1 MSNELTEFA
10 LVFYSNSKIVGTSRT
25 IHRPRLLLAGS
36 SPRQGQTSHLGPSL
50 LHHMEHVTVHTLDLS
65 SLFEV
70 SGRTPE
76 EACIQVR
83 EVCRIYAVQCIRN
96 VELLRVNA

>member
-1 MSNELTEFA
+1 
-10 LVFYSNSKIVGTSRT
+10 
-25 IHRPRLLLAGS
+25 
-36 SPRQGQTSHLGPSL
+36 
-50 LHHMEHVTVHTLDLS
+50 MEHVAVQTLDLS

-83 EVCRIYAVQCIRN
+83 EVRCTEYFCQQQSCFCEFIQINDWVVFIK
-96 VELLRVNA
+96 

>member
-1 MSNELTEFA
+1 
-10 LVFYSNSKIVGTSRT
+10 
-25 IHRPRLLLAGS
+25 
-36 SPRQGQTSHLGPSL
+36 
-50 LHHMEHVTVHTLDLS
+50 MEHVAVHTLDLS

-83 EVCRIYAVQCIRN
+83 TVCCIEWFLSPSFCGWTARN
-96 VELLRVNA
+96 CEFTLSLPARVNKKNFCFRFECSQIRGLFGKQPLVSC

>member
-1 MSNELTEFA
+1 MF
-10 LVFYSNSKIVGTSRT
+10 VFYSSSKIVGASRT
-25 IHRPRLLLAGS
+25 VHRPRLLLVGS
-36 SPRQGQTSHLGPSL
+36 SPRQAQTSHLGPSL
-50 LHHMEHVTVHTLDLS
+50 LHHMEHVAVHTLDLS

-83 EVCRIYAVQCIRN
+83 TVCCIKCC
-96 VELLRVNA
+96 LL